1 MSRRLIL
8 WIVAAFAVLGLMLVL
23 AMRGWMG
30 PEMGVSGHGMF
41 AFILGAVLTLAV
53 SMGLFLLVF
62 HSARHGHD
70 DIDPPPG
77 S

>member
-1 MSRRLIL
+1 MMHRLI
-8 WIVAAFAVLGLMLVL
+8 ISIAAAFAALGVLL
-23 AMRGWMG
+23 ALSMRGWMG

-41 AFILGAVLTLAV
+41 AFIIGAVLTLAV

-62 HSARHGHD
+62 HSARHGYD